1 MNTEEN
7 NAQLPQ
13 SSVSASCGSLK
24 MSCEDNEKLMS
35 RLKDESIDII
45 CIDPPYLYLKNQKL
59 ERPFDEQKFFEEC
72 KRLLTNSGFIIMFGR
87 GVSFY
92 RMNCILSDLGFTF
105 KEEIVWDKTQCSSPM
120 MSLSRVHETISIFCK
135 GRAGINKVKV
145 PYLEMKR
152 HDLESIITD
161 IKRIKVILKNTTSLN
176 AVLRFIKSNIRESS
190 EIGISNNITIS
201 SEFSKEDRNVSTLR
215 SISHGMNEKS
225 IIRSDF
231 QKPNQARKGIT
242 ADTYRASGDRQVN
255 AFQAVTIGMNEKSI
269 IKENRDHY
277 TSIHPTQKSVRLLER
292 LLMLCVPN
300 KPKQEITVA
309 DFFGGSFSTME
320 AAYNL
325 GLNGISCEIDE
336 EYFEKGL
343 ERIKNITNQQK
354 LF

>member
-1 MNTEEN
+1 MAITFQKQPLKYQAFNRDSV
-7 NAQLPQ
+7 QLIQELAPE
-13 SSVSASCGSLK
+13 SV
-24 MSCEDNEKLMS
+24 DVV
-35 RLKDESIDII
+35 
-45 CIDPPYLYLKNQKL
+45 CIDPPYKYLKNQKL
-59 ERPFDEQKFFEEC
+59 EVDFDELKFFTEA
-72 KRLLTNSGFIIMFGR
+72 KRVLTKDGFIIMFGR

-145 PYLEMKR
+145 PYLEMKS
-152 HDLESIITD
+152 HDLESIVTD

-190 EIGISNNITIS
+190 DVGVSNNVTIS
-201 SEFSKEDRNVSTLR
+201 SDFSKEDRNVSTLR
-215 SISHGMNEKS
+215 SITQGMNEKS

-242 ADTYRASGDRQVN
+242 ADPYRASGDRQVN

-277 TSIHPTQKSVRLLER
+277 TSIHPTQKPVKLLER
-292 LLMLCVPN
+292 LLKLCLPD
-300 KPKQEITVA
+300 KPKDEIIIA
-309 DFFGGSFSTME
+309 DFFGGSFSTAE
-320 AAYNL
+320 ASINL
-325 GLNGISCEIDE
+325 GVNALICEIDK
-336 EYFEKGL
+336 EYFDAGNA
-343 ERIKNITNQQK
+343 RINK
-354 LF
+354 LILKDLY